1 MASVFSH
8 TVVALA
14 IGKLSIVPS
23 VPRKFWWLSILCSI
37 LPDIDVLSFAFGID
51 YGDVFGHRG
60 LTHSLSFA
68 FALGFVV
75 VWLGFREVRTW
86 SPRWWALMAHFFL
99 VTASH
104 GVLDAMTDGGLGIAF
119 FAPFDNSRYFL
130 PWRPVLVSP
139 IGVAPFFSPYGLDVL
154 ISEFV
159 WIWLPVGVSVLIA
172 RISGIRFY
180 SLRHMLWVAR
190 IGRFRHGA
198 SGISRNRMIK

>member
-8 TVVALA
+8 AVVALA
-14 IGKLSIVPS
+14 IGNVSTIRSMPQ
-23 VPRKFWWLSILCSI
+23 RFWWLSILCSI

-51 YGDVFGHRG
+51 YGDVLGHRG

-68 FALGFVV
+68 FVLGFVV
-75 VWLGFREVRTW
+75 VRLCFRDVPTGTKV
-86 SPRWWALMAHFFL
+86 WWVLIAHFIL

-119 FAPFDNSRYFL
+119 FAPFDNARYFF

-139 IGVAPFFSPYGLDVL
+139 IGIAPFFSRYGLDVL

-159 WIWLPVGVSVLIA
+159 WIWVPVGVSVLIEK
-172 RISGIRFY
+172 I
-180 SLRHMLWVAR
+180 LWKKAL
-190 IGRFRHGA
+190 
-198 SGISRNRMIK
+198 